1 MLIALAIGIFVFG
14 VGVTIISALLPPVY
28 LLLVMSL
35 FWILY
40 SVALEWVID
49 QFGNIA
55 SLPNT
60 GFIER
65 KICDV

>member
-1 MLIALAIGIFVFG
+1 
-14 VGVTIISALLPPVY
+14 
-28 LLLVMSL
+28 MSL

-49 QFGNIA
+49 QLGNIA
-55 SLPNT
+55 SLPST

-65 KICDV
+65 KVCDV